1 MNTRKLWLW
10 GAFFLLLALS
20 ATAGIVWI
28 VVESVQ

>member
-10 GAFFLLLALS
+10 AFVFALLALS

-28 VVESVQ
+28 VVEAVQ